1 MTRSKGPH
9 VRLEPWAAAAR
20 KKPLAMEC
28 ALYHYWKVVFSFV
41 VSQYSPKKKSSYG
54 KTACIWFGKMPFF
67 FFLAIQGGL
76 LKVYLAKEVGEFEGL
91 NTLTLQ
97 FISNIRQVR

>member
-1 MTRSKGPH
+1 MSDSNPGLLQQGKS
-9 VRLEPWAAAAR
+9 LWPWNVLSTTTGKLSFHLWCPSIVQR
-20 KKPLAMEC
+20 KSLLME
-28 ALYHYWKVVFSFV
+28 KQP
-41 VSQYSPKKKSSYG
+41 VSGLG
-54 KTACIWFGKMPFF
+54 KCLFF